1 MAKKI
6 DKSSL
11 NYLGD
16 EAQMKLVKSL
26 IEDKELFA
34 NVYPILNESQFTEPN
49 LIQIVKYLKTFYS
62 QTMCVPSYKDIEIFL
77 KETAKDQDSINKL
90 RSVFVRLRGDELND
104 GQKTATDACVETLKR
119 NEALRVLK
127 NGIRSIDDN
136 GYSTD
141 KIARISDGLQNIE
154 KTADE
159 GEAVMA
165 YDLIDRVFSTTP
177 SQRIP
182 TGIKELDEQMKGGLP
197 KKNIGLLIAG
207 TGVGKTTMG
216 SIICCNAAI
225 AGYRVL
231 HIFFEDTVE
240 DIGKKYY
247 SNITHRYT
255 SDYTSVQDREKYKG
269 EILGD
274 PKVNYALRNNLL
286 PCRMKNSET
295 SVDDIKNFAHKLVAV
310 KGWKPDMI
318 FIDYISCLRT
328 STDSRIAI
336 QNEFQALE
344 RCMKRIEAFSQ
355 DEDIAIWVA
364 QQTNRDAFKEE
375 TSANQR
381 IGNVQGS
388 FRLTQPASFILYLN
402 RNNSGGDINRA
413 NLYLDKCRGCE
424 PKKWENIYL
433 NNGNMEID
441 LSGYIGT
448 DTKEELEWKDE
459 QNNLIDMDINNR
471 TYFR

>member
-1 MAKKI
+1 MITKKI
-6 DKSSL
+6 DKNSL

-34 NVYPILNESQFTEPN
+34 NVYPILNENQFTEPN
-49 LIQIVKYLKTFYS
+49 LILIVTYLKTFYS
-62 QTMCVPSYKDIEIFL
+62 QTMCVPSYKDIEMYL
-77 KETAKDQDSINKL
+77 KSISKEQDKMNQL
-90 RSVFVRLRGDELND
+90 RSVFSRLKSDELND
-104 GQKTATDACVETLKR
+104 GQKTATDVCIETLKR
-119 NEALRVLK
+119 NEALRVIK
-127 NGIRSIDDN
+127 NGVRCIEDN
-136 GYSTD
+136 GYSTE
-141 KIARISDGLQNIE
+141 RIMRITEGLQNIE
-154 KTADE
+154 RTSDNE
-159 GEAVMA
+159 ELISA
-165 YDLIDRVFSTTP
+165 YDLIDTVFNSKA

-225 AGYRVL
+225 AGYKVL
-231 HIFFEDTVE
+231 HIFFEDTKE
-240 DIGKKYY
+240 DIGRKYY

-255 SDYTSVQDREKYKG
+255 SEYVSIEDREKYKG

-274 PKVNYALRNNLL
+274 PNVAYALRNNLY
-286 PCRMKNSET
+286 PCRMNNGET
-295 SVDDIKNFAHKLVAV
+295 TVEDIKTKVRKLVAV
-310 KGWKPDMI
+310 NGWKPDMI

-328 STDSRIAI
+328 SSDSRI
-336 QNEFQALE
+336 QMTNEFQALE
-344 RCMKRIEAFSQ
+344 RCMKRIESFAQ
-355 DEDIAIWVA
+355 EDDIAIWVA

-375 TSANQR
+375 TSKNNR

-388 FRLTQPASFILYLN
+388 FRITQPASFILYLN
-402 RNNSGGDINRA
+402 RNSDEKNRA

-424 PKKWENIYL
+424 PKSWENIYL

-441 LSGYIGT
+441 LSGCVENENI
-448 DTKEELEWKDE
+448 DELEWKEDT
-459 QNNLIDMDINNR
+459 QKDLIDINNPI
-471 TYFR
+471 YFK

>member
-1 MAKKI
+1 MVKKI

-77 KETAKDQDSINKL
+77 KDTAKDQDSINKL

-104 GQKTATDACVETLKR
+104 GQKTATDVCIETLKR

-136 GYSTD
+136 GYSID
-141 KIARISDGLQNIE
+141 RIARISDGLQNIE
-154 KTADE
+154 NNVDE
-159 GEAVMA
+159 GEEVMA
-165 YDLIDRVFSTTP
+165 YDLIDRVFNSTP
-177 SQRIP
+177 MQRIP

-225 AGYRVL
+225 AGYKVL
-231 HIFFEDTVE
+231 HIFFEDTVD
-240 DIGKKYY
+240 DIGRKYY

-255 SDYTSVQDREKYKG
+255 SEYVSIENREKYKG
-269 EILGD
+269 EIMGD
-274 PKVNYALRNNLL
+274 PVVAYALRNNLK
-286 PCRMKNSET
+286 PKRMGNSKT
-295 SVDDIKNFAHKLVAV
+295 SVEDIRDYVHKLVAV

-318 FIDYISCLRT
+318 FIDYISCLKT
-328 STDSRIAI
+328 STDKYI
-336 QNEFQALE
+336 QNNECQAFE
-344 RCMKRIEAFSQ
+344 RCMKNIESFAQ
-355 DEDIAIWVA
+355 DDDIAIWVA

-375 TSANQR
+375 TSKNNR

-388 FRLTQPASFILYLN
+388 FRITQPASFILYLN
-402 RNNSGGDINRA
+402 RNNDEKNRA

-424 PKKWENIYL
+424 PKSWENIYL

-459 QNNLIDMDINNR
+459 IPTDTPDTINRKSN
-471 TYFR
+471 FF